1 MFRRPGF
8 WRYAFFRPTM
18 PFGPPM
24 VKEMMYLVIL
34 WTVSEESEGITGYEL
49 MKTYGIKRSNVYRS
63 LRELEKELGYL
74 ISKEKIVEGR
84 AQKLYKITDKGKD
97 YLSEL
102 REHWTRRI
110 AFLMD
115 ITPPP
120 SLPIDQHHLPHP
132 RKRRTDLFIEQ
143 LSEFKTKEEALIF
156 IQDAREYFKGRIKRY
171 KERIDGLKISL
182 KSIDE
187 IESKINQ
194 EEIYDSEEIIR
205 YFKKLIED

>member
-34 WTVSEESEGITGYEL
+34 WTISEESEGITGYDL

-63 LRELEKELGYL
+63 LRDLEEELGYL
-74 ISKEKIVEGR
+74 TSEEKIVEGR

-102 REHWTRRI
+102 REQWTRRI

-120 SLPIDQHHLPHP
+120 HPPLGEHYPPHP
-132 RKRRTDLFIEQ
+132 RKRRIELFIEQ
-143 LSEFKTKEEALIF
+143 FSEFKTKEEALTF
-156 IQDAREYFKGRIKRY
+156 IQNAREHFQGRMNRY
-171 KERIDGLKISL
+171 EDRINNLKTSL
-182 KSIDE
+182 DSIDE
-187 IESKINQ
+187 IEEKIKQ
-194 EEIYDSEEIIR
+194 KETYDSKEIIQ
-205 YFKKLIED
+205 YVKKLMGE

>member
-34 WTVSEESEGITGYEL
+34 WTISEESEGLTGYEL

-63 LRELEKELGYL
+63 LKELEEELGYL
-74 ISKEKIVEGR
+74 ISEEKIVDGR
-84 AQKLYKITDKGKD
+84 AQRLYKITEKGKSH
-97 YLSEL
+97 LSEL
-102 REHWTRRI
+102 RENWTRRI

-120 SLPIDQHHLPHP
+120 PSPMGHHHPPYP
-132 RKRRTDLFIEQ
+132 RKRRSDLFIDQ
-143 LSEFKTKEEALIF
+143 ISKFKTKEETLAF
-156 IQDAREYFKGRIKRY
+156 IQNAREHFKGRIKRY
-171 KERIDGLKISL
+171 EKRIDGLKISL
-182 KSIDE
+182 KSFDD

-194 EEIYDSEEIIR
+194 EEKYNPEEITQFVKR
-205 YFKKLIED
+205 LVGE